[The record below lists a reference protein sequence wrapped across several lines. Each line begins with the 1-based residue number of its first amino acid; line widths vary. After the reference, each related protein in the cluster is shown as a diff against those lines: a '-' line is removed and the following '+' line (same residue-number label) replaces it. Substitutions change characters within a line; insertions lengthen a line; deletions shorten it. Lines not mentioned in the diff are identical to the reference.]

1 MKGKNN
7 ESGSHFKA
15 KKQGSKSSYSAI
27 SFDAVLQIAK
37 QFKLPSY
44 VAAYL
49 TIARHTDK
57 DAHGEYG
64 ENRVSC
70 AGGLK
75 VSKVAGI
82 SQITAKQRL
91 MKLANHGFLQK
102 APKGLKV
109 KGKQAEWIIP
119 ADHIHDTN
127 LPHQLF
133 DEFETAQ
140 GIGIPLKRIFDDKDR
155 TPEVKLAALVMLIY
169 LYNKHDLLNHG
180 GIPHNIFF
188 REFEKD
194 GGETATLDA
203 DGLYRWE
210 CIPQK
215 GTYTYGNIQSS
226 FLQLL
231 GYEYKKELNQSIFWP
246 AYQILDESGFL
257 VETVM
262 LYVEQKPYLVIRFN
276 DLHTS
281 QQLKSWLGEQETDGL
296 GFYYNP
302 KSSLVQDNELSE
314 QFYVKLPTDVNP
326 IEYMM
331 EQPPIKRGHPKPAPQ
346 RFFEMRY
353 QYWLR
358 FRCSDPTTGMAIEK
372 FNSLL
377 ESLKS
382 MAIDTVNENTDD
394 I

>member
-1 MKGKNN
+1 MNQEAN
-7 ESGSHFKA
+7 QFKA
-15 KKQGSKSSYSAI
+15 KKKGSKSSYSAI
-27 SFDAVLQIAK
+27 SFDAVVQIAK
-37 QFKLPSY
+37 KFKLPSY

-57 DAHGEYG
+57 DAHGEFG

-91 MKLANHGFLQK
+91 MQLANHGFLQK

-119 ADHIHDTN
+119 ATHILDTN

-140 GIGIPLKRIFDDKDR
+140 GIGIPLKRIFDDKNR

-169 LYNKHDLLNHG
+169 FYNKHDLLNQG
-180 GIPHNIFF
+180 GVPRDIFF
-188 REFEKD
+188 RKLEDD

-210 CIPQK
+210 CVPKQNIF
-215 GTYTYGNIQSS
+215 TTGNFQRL

-231 GYEYKKELNQSIFWP
+231 GYEYKEELCQSIFWP
-246 AYQILDESGFL
+246 AYRVLNETGFL
-257 VETVM
+257 IETVM

-281 QQLKSWLGEQETDGL
+281 QQLKSWLGEQEADGL

-331 EQPPIKRGHPKPAPQ
+331 EQPPIKRGQPKPVPQ

-382 MAIDTVNENTDD
+382 MAIDIVNENTDD